1 MQATGSDR
9 SWPGTFPQADDGRG
23 GTTPVVA
30 MGKPQP
36 HRYTS
41 CKDKD
46 CQRVA
51 CLAYREGYRD
61 GYDDGFPDGVAA
73 CPLGHI

>member
-1 MQATGSDR
+1 
-9 SWPGTFPQADDGRG
+9 
-23 GTTPVVA
+23 